1 MIRYKLYK
9 NTNEKSAQYG
19 KWYAR
24 SVVQETLDTQ
34 ALAEHMST
42 HNSPYSEGVINGVL
56 TDMIRCIKELVL
68 GGKAVKL
75 DDLAI
80 FSLDLKTTGAAT
92 VKDFSV
98 ADNIQGVRLRARA
111 TGKLS
116 TANLN
121 LAAQYKQQ
129 ATYSLPDD
137 SEQETGQN

>member
-1 MIRYKLYK
+1 MINYRIYQNNNSESKG
-9 NTNEKSAQYG
+9 YG

-80 FSLDLKTTGAAT
+80 FSLGLKTTGAAT

-98 ADNIQGVRLRARA
+98 ADNIHGVRLRARA

>member
-1 MIRYKLYK
+1 MCACQTLH
-9 NTNEKSAQYG
+9 E
-19 KWYAR
+19 
-24 SVVQETLDTQ
+24 SVNL
-34 ALAEHMST
+34 
-42 HNSPYSEGVINGVL
+42 INGVL

-80 FSLDLKTTGAAT
+80 FSLGLKTTGAAT
-92 VKDFSV
+92 VKDFTV

-129 ATYSLPDD
+129 VTYSLPED

>member
-1 MIRYKLYK
+1 MINYRIHQNNNSESKG
-9 NTNEKSAQYG
+9 YG
-19 KWYAR
+19 KWHAR
-24 SVVQETLDTQ
+24 SVIQETLDAQ

-42 HNSPYSEGVINGVL
+42 HNSPYSEGVTNEVL

-80 FSLDLKTTGAAT
+80 FSLGLKTTGAAT
-92 VKDFSV
+92 VKDFTV
-98 ADNIQGVRLRARA
+98 ADNIHGVRLRARA

-129 ATYSLPDD
+129 VTYSLPEDA
-137 SEQETGQN
+137 EQETGQN